1 MCVVPTSAMIG
12 GSYIALT
19 SRPNLLKTMPYSKV
33 FVNCASRQ
41 RSVISCS
48 LLSILSMSKVFVN
61 CASRQRSVISCS
73 LLSILSMLS
82 VLHSGLQ
89 ARNVM
94 QSFSARRCPAA
105 FGFQF
110 PVVATPNP
118 YPKCS
123 TLYKVD

>member
-1 MCVVPTSAMIG
+1 MIG

-48 LLSILSMSKVFVN
+48 LLSILSM
-61 CASRQRSVISCS
+61 
-73 LLSILSMLS
+73 LS
-82 VLHSGLQ
+82 VLHSGFQ

-94 QSFSARRCPAA
+94 QSFSARQCPAA

-110 PVVATPNP
+110 QVVATPRPCTKVHHLVQELLNP
-118 YPKCS
+118 EEI
-123 TLYKVD
+123 LNR

>member
-1 MCVVPTSAMIG
+1 MLPPSFYFFYKFSFFLLTTTTFCLEFRDRDNRTI
-12 GSYIALT
+12 IALT

-48 LLSILSMSKVFVN
+48 LLSILSM
-61 CASRQRSVISCS
+61 
-73 LLSILSMLS
+73 LS
-82 VLHSGLQ
+82 VLHSGFQ

-110 PVVATPNP
+110 QVVATPNP